1 MDYLLPL
8 AGLAFVHL
16 LAVASPGPSFVL
28 IAQTAAAHSR
38 RAALVG
44 AIAMTIGA
52 TVWAVGAMLGLQ
64 ALFARFETLYLV
76 LRIIGGL
83 YLVWLAIRLWR
94 TAGTAAP
101 ELPAEAATAA
111 SLPVAGAFRR
121 ALLVQL
127 GNPKVAVFF
136 SSIFLALLP
145 HDAPAWVGIA
155 AIGIVMVDEFA
166 WYALVALT
174 FSAGRAQSFYR
185 RARATIDRITGV
197 VLGGLGLRLVLDH

>member
-8 AGLAFVHL
+8 AGLALVHL

-38 RAALVG
+38 RAALAG
-44 AIAMTIGA
+44 AVAMTVGA

-76 LRIIGGL
+76 LRIAGGL

-94 TAGTAAP
+94 AAATAAP
-101 ELPAEAATAA
+101 ELSAGSGAAP
-111 SLPVAGAFRR
+111 LPVAGVFRR

-136 SSIFLALLP
+136 SSVFLALLP
-145 HDAPAWVGIA
+145 HDAPLWVGVA
-155 AIGIVMVDEFA
+155 AIGIVFVNEFA
-166 WYALVALT
+166 WYAVVALA
-174 FSAGRAQSFYR
+174 FSAGRAQNVYR
-185 RARATIDRITGV
+185 RAKRTIDRVTGV

>member
-1 MDYLLPL
+1 MEYLLPL
-8 AGLAFVHL
+8 VGLAMVHM

-38 RAALVG
+38 RAALTGALAMTVG
-44 AIAMTIGA
+44 AS
-52 TVWAVGAMLGLQ
+52 VWAIGAMLGLQ

-76 LRIIGGL
+76 LRIAGGL
-83 YLVWLAIRLWR
+83 YLLWLAIRLWR
-94 TAGTAAP
+94 FAGTAVPDLAGGVTSTVP
-101 ELPAEAATAA
+101 PAT
-111 SLPVAGAFRR
+111 GAFRR

-136 SSIFLALLP
+136 SSVFLAVLP
-145 HDAPAWVGIA
+145 HDAPTWVGIA
-155 AIGIVMVDEFA
+155 AVCIVMVDEFV
-166 WYALVALT
+166 WYALVAFV
-174 FSAGRAQSFYR
+174 FSAGKAQGFYR

>member
-8 AGLAFVHL
+8 AGLALVHL

-44 AIAMTIGA
+44 AFAMTVGA

-76 LRIIGGL
+76 LRIAGGL

-94 TAGTAAP
+94 G
-101 ELPAEAATAA
+101 AATAA
-111 SLPVAGAFRR
+111 PDLPAGAGAAPLPVAGAFRR

-136 SSIFLALLP
+136 SSVFLALLP
-145 HDAPAWVGIA
+145 HDAPLWVGVA
-155 AIGIVMVDEFA
+155 AIGIVFVNEFA
-166 WYALVALT
+166 WYAVVALA
-174 FSAGRAQSFYR
+174 FSAGRAQNLYR
-185 RARATIDRITGV
+185 RAKRTIDRVTGV
-197 VLGGLGLRLVLDH
+197 VLGGLGLRLVLAH